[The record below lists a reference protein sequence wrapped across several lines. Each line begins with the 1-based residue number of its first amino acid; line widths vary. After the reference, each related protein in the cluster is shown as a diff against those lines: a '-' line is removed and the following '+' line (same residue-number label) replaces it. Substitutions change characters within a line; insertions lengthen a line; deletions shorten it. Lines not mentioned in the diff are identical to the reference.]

1 VSTTATTATGVDDVV
16 DAEIVD
22 DAPTRLPDNVVAEAA
37 PAFRVTRHTILAEG
51 ELPPLADDERQFTRK
66 DFTVPPSVKQRLDNR
81 GVRNTRVNRDS
92 TRERF
97 AAWCETE
104 GRVAR
109 KDTTTANLAAYIGYL
124 MERGK
129 GKPGA
134 PYDPYSP
141 DTLLAYVTRIVT
153 WYPKGER
160 PDGSQVREMI
170 EDYRLE
176 EYIPAGGEKE
186 QAASLTLKYL
196 VKVLDKI
203 DESTRIGRRDA
214 AMLVLQYGMLYRSI
228 DVTNLLVKH
237 IRVATDGVYVWTA
250 KSKTRRKGKGRWK
263 FIRDR
268 EDLKVVARV
277 TAWLADLRE
286 LREPTEHD
294 QNPADGG
301 SAYLPNKP
309 LFRALTTKGNLKRRV
324 NAKVRGLFLTGRAVN
339 EMVKARAAAAG
350 VSVINGLKVT
360 SHSLRA
366 GPNTDLAE
374 ALVPLAERNTAG
386 DWSPYSTLAD
396 DVYNRPDGSIDV
408 SKKDPL
414 DAVPLFGRPITAPV
428 TSGNAAEPPP
438 QDAGLN

>member
-1 VSTTATTATGVDDVV
+1 MGPATEGTD
-16 DAEIVD
+16 DAEIIDAELVDD
-22 DAPTRLPDNVVAEAA
+22 DAPTPLPANIVVEAA
-37 PAFRVTRHTILAEG
+37 PTFTVTRNTILAEG
-51 ELPPLADDERQFTRK
+51 ELPPRADERPKFTRK
-66 DFTVPPSVKQRLDNR
+66 DLTVPPAVKERLDNR
-81 GVRNTRVNRDS
+81 GARNTRVNRDS

-186 QAASLTLKYL
+186 QAAGLTLKYL

-286 LREPTEHD
+286 LREPTEHETL
-294 QNPADGG
+294 A
-301 SAYLPNKP
+301 
-309 LFRALTTKGNLKRRV
+309 RRI
-324 NAKVRGLFLTGRAVN
+324 L
-339 EMVKARAAAAG
+339 
-350 VSVINGLKVT
+350 
-360 SHSLRA
+360 
-366 GPNTDLAE
+366 
-374 ALVPLAERNTAG
+374 
-386 DWSPYSTLAD
+386 STLCRCSED
-396 DVYNRPDGSIDV
+396 R
-408 SKKDPL
+408 
-414 DAVPLFGRPITAPV
+414 
-428 TSGNAAEPPP
+428 
-438 QDAGLN
+438 